1 MLKNQIK
8 FTIEFVKLRFALDI
22 KTANEKDLIILLN
35 QDNQAAFE
43 ELYRLYSQRLLAY
56 LTRLVKSQLFA
67 SEILQEAFIKIWN
80 HRKNID
86 PEQSFRSYLFRI
98 AENLV
103 YDFFRK
109 AARDQKLEAALI
121 NRACDEYRHVEET
134 FCSKEHI
141 QLLQDAINTLP
152 SKRRQVFQ
160 LVKMEERSYD
170 EVSKLLQV
178 STSTINDHVVKATKS
193 IREKLE
199 RYHIIMIS
207 LLFFSTIYFH

>member
-1 MLKNQIK
+1 M
-8 FTIEFVKLRFALDI
+8 DI

-35 QDNQAAFE
+35 QDNEAAFA

-56 LTRLVKSQLFA
+56 LTRLVKSQVFA
-67 SEILQEAFIKIWN
+67 SEILQEAFIRIW
-80 HRKNID
+80 KNRQNIN

-109 AARDQKLEAALI
+109 AARDRKLAAALI
-121 NRACDEYRHVEET
+121 NRACDEYSHVEET
-134 FCSKEHI
+134 FCNKEHL
-141 QLLQDAINTLP
+141 QLLQDVINTLP
-152 SKRRQVFQ
+152 TKRRQVFQ
-160 LVKMEERSYD
+160 LVKIEERSYE
-170 EVSKLLQV
+170 EVSELLRV

-199 RYHIIMIS
+199 RYHITIIS
-207 LLFFSTIYFH
+207 ILILFRLL

>member
-1 MLKNQIK
+1 
-8 FTIEFVKLRFALDI
+8 LDI

-35 QDNQAAFE
+35 QDNEAAFA

-56 LTRLVKSQLFA
+56 LTRLVKSQVFA
-67 SEILQEAFIKIWN
+67 SEILQEAFIRIW
-80 HRKNID
+80 KNRQNIN

-109 AARDQKLEAALI
+109 AARDRKLAAALI
-121 NRACDEYRHVEET
+121 NRACDEYSHVEET
-134 FCSKEHI
+134 FCNKEHL
-141 QLLQDAINTLP
+141 QLLQDVINTLP

-160 LVKMEERSYD
+160 LVKMEERSYE
-170 EVSKLLQV
+170 EVSELLRV

-199 RYHIIMIS
+199 RYHITIIS
-207 LLFFSTIYFH
+207 ILILFRLL

>member
-1 MLKNQIK
+1 
-8 FTIEFVKLRFALDI
+8 LDI

-35 QDNQAAFE
+35 QDNEAAFA

-56 LTRLVKSQLFA
+56 LTRLVKSQVFA
-67 SEILQEAFIKIWN
+67 SEILQEAFIRIW
-80 HRKNID
+80 KNRQNIN

-109 AARDQKLEAALI
+109 AARDRKLAAALI
-121 NRACDEYRHVEET
+121 NRACDEYSHVEET
-134 FCSKEHI
+134 FCNKEHL
-141 QLLQDAINTLP
+141 QLLQDVINTLP
-152 SKRRQVFQ
+152 TKRRQVFQ
-160 LVKMEERSYD
+160 LVKIEERSYE
-170 EVSKLLQV
+170 EVSELLRV

-199 RYHIIMIS
+199 RYHITIIS
-207 LLFFSTIYFH
+207 ILILFRLL

>member
-1 MLKNQIK
+1 MLKNKIR
-8 FTIEFVKLRFALDI
+8 FTGKSLKQPFALDI
-22 KTANEKDLIILLN
+22 KTANERDLIVLLN
-35 QDNQAAFE
+35 QDNEAAFA

-56 LTRLVKSQLFA
+56 LTRLIKSQIFA
-67 SEILQEAFIKIWN
+67 SEILQASFIRIWK
-80 HRKNID
+80 HRKNIN

-121 NRACDEYRHVEET
+121 NRACDEYSHVEET
-134 FCSKEHI
+134 FCSKEHL

-160 LVKMEERSYD
+160 LVKIEERSYE
-170 EVSKLLQV
+170 EVSELLRV

-199 RYHIIMIS
+199 RYHITIIS
-207 LLFFSTIYFH
+207 ILIFFRLL